1 MSEWKNGYFL
11 DYIEL
16 NPKVVLKKGDL
27 YPFVDMASVDSIT
40 RTPNFY

>member
-16 NPKVVLKKGDL
+16 NPKVVLKKEICIL
-27 YPFVDMASVDSIT
+27 LSIWQVLIL
-40 RTPNFY
+40 